1 VVPRVLAVQERLDV
15 SDPTEFV
22 WEQAVVT
29 DGEAALALL
38 DRERFDAVLLD
49 LNLPPIDSWLVLAAL
64 GGRAE
69 RPRIVVAV
77 GDQNEVERAQAL
89 GADVCVVAGT
99 TAPARA
105 LTSAWQRHQTR
116 GSRPT
121 PSSVRG

>member
-1 VVPRVLAVQERLDV
+1 VQHGLDTGDVV
-15 SDPTEFV
+15 
-22 WEQAVVT
+22 EQAVVN

-64 GGRAE
+64 GDRPE

-77 GDQNEVERAQAL
+77 GDRGDAQRAHAL

-99 TAPARA
+99 TGPARA
-105 LTSAWQRHQTR
+105 LSTAWQRHHETI
-116 GSRPT
+116 SRPT
-121 PSSVRG
+121 RSFASG